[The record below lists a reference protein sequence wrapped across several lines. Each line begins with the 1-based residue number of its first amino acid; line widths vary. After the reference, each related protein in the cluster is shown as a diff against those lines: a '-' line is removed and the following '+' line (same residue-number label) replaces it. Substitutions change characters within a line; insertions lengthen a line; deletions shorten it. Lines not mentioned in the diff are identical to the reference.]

1 MAIRATPS
9 GANHSHVE
17 HISFFMLPHRL
28 KAARRSTGH
37 SRKTPGILPGI
48 DEAKGLIRRIA
59 SWADIFTL
67 WLIIIFRVK

>member
-28 KAARRSTGH
+28 KAARRRTGH
-37 SRKTPGILPGI
+37 SRKTPGILPSV

-67 WLIIIFRVK
+67 WLIIISRVK